1 MLCST
6 QDEPAFCGLA
16 SIAMVLNALSI
27 DPKRPWK
34 GSWRW
39 FHEELLDCCL
49 PLSKVAQEG
58 VVLTQ
63 VRAVQVIE
71 CSYALGVTQGKG
83 RLLWESCCEVLV
95 WCGCGGRSCRSWWK
109 HDVLLW
115 LVAAEGL
122 REVVPCNSCLI
133 AACL

>member
-1 MLCST
+1 
-6 QDEPAFCGLA
+6 
-16 SIAMVLNALSI
+16 MVLNALSI

-63 VRAVQVIE
+63 VRAGRRHVGGR
-71 CSYALGVTQGKG
+71 YKG
-83 RLLWESCCEVLV
+83 WLWGWGLVVLV
-95 WCGCGGRSCRSWWK
+95 GVCGSSIIGPWF
-109 HDVLLW
+109 
-115 LVAAEGL
+115 VAGE
-122 REVVPCNSCLI
+122 
-133 AACL
+133 

>member
-1 MLCST
+1 
-6 QDEPAFCGLA
+6 
-16 SIAMVLNALSI
+16 MVLNALSI

-63 VRAVQVIE
+63 VRAGRRHVGGRYKGWAVGVGCGCACRCVWKQHHWAVVCCWRVNVAGERGNKVEVLFDCCLPLSKVAQDGVVLTQV
-71 CSYALGVTQGKG
+71 CGGKTQG
-83 RLLWESCCEVLV
+83 R
-95 WCGCGGRSCRSWWK
+95 GC
-109 HDVLLW
+109 
-115 LVAAEGL
+115 
-122 REVVPCNSCLI
+122 
-133 AACL
+133 

>member
-1 MLCST
+1 MDAHSCSLLLLLLLLCELSCPTINST

-39 FHEELLDCCL
+39 FHEQLLDCCL
-49 PLSKVAQEG
+49 PLATVAKEG

-63 VRAVQVIE
+63 V
-71 CSYALGVTQGKG
+71 STSG
-83 RLLWESCCEVLV
+83 
-95 WCGCGGRSCRSWWK
+95 CRSNSQQQVATCRRGSGAGLQNSSCW
-109 HDVLLW
+109 
-115 LVAAEGL
+115 VAARPLATVAKKG
-122 REVVPCNSCLI
+122 VVLDSRQ
-133 AACL
+133 

>member
-1 MLCST
+1 MCHPAAVSNNHNST

-39 FHEELLDCCL
+39 FHEQLLDCCL
-49 PLSKVAQEG
+49 PLATVAKEG

-63 VRAVQVIE
+63 V
-71 CSYALGVTQGKG
+71 
-83 RLLWESCCEVLV
+83 
-95 WCGCGGRSCRSWWK
+95 
-109 HDVLLW
+109 
-115 LVAAEGL
+115 
-122 REVVPCNSCLI
+122 
-133 AACL
+133 

>member
-1 MLCST
+1 
-6 QDEPAFCGLA
+6 
-16 SIAMVLNALSI
+16 MVLNALSI

-63 VRAVQVIE
+63 VGVLPGTDGHM
-71 CSYALGVTQGKG
+71 AL
-83 RLLWESCCEVLV
+83 LL
-95 WCGCGGRSCRSWWK
+95 G
-109 HDVLLW
+109 
-115 LVAAEGL
+115 
-122 REVVPCNSCLI
+122 
-133 AACL
+133 